1 MERPLTSV
9 EAMNLISAQE
19 LADSVAKK
27 LGSDFIPDKSIL
39 VDLAN
44 EQKRLQFE
52 KSALTAA
59 RAGDFHL
66 VADTLLI
73 PLKQLNE
80 QGFKVRELYR
90 KDALLHSLEFAADR
104 AEYKAVESADRFIL
118 ANPSFR
124 VVDSDDVSH
133 RNTLY
138 SLLCSLW
145 QQGRLTEETNT
156 LDFEKTLKACSNGK
170 DDLIL
175 SYRFLLKSM
184 VDDFKSFKM
193 AQGQAAPLKRDH
205 DLLPPGTDKAFLI
218 SWDEELVD
226 ASFSKR
232 FSPKML
238 TWCSLYWPKLIGWLN
253 AIFQAESDAG
263 CSCAAFVITLTGLDI
278 QFEEWDRKYESL
290 SIKPFP
296 WPWLY
301 HELILSG
308 YGVVA
313 SVDRFDDQVN
323 IAESKHIDA
332 YYEFDLQEDDL
343 LSLTVSWVRKI

>member
-1 MERPLTSV
+1 
-9 EAMNLISAQE
+9 MNLISAQE
-19 LADSVAKK
+19 LADAVAKK
-27 LGSDFIPDKSIL
+27 SGNDFIPDKSIL
-39 VDLAN
+39 VELAN

-59 RAGDFHL
+59 RSGDFHL

-73 PLKQLNE
+73 PLKQLYE
-80 QGFKVRELYR
+80 QGFKVREIYR
-90 KDALLHSLEFAADR
+90 KEALLRSLEFAADR
-104 AEYKAVESADRFIL
+104 AEFKAVESADRFIL

-226 ASFSKR
+226 ASYSKR

-253 AIFQAESDAG
+253 AIFQSESEAG
-263 CSCAAFVITLTGLDI
+263 SSYAAFIITLNGSDI
-278 QFEEWDRKYESL
+278 QFDEWEQRYESL
-290 SIKPFP
+290 SIRPFP
-296 WPWLY
+296 WTWLH
-301 HELILSG
+301 HELISSG
-308 YGVVA
+308 FDAVA
-313 SVDRFDDQVN
+313 SVDRFDEQVN
-323 IAESKHIDA
+323 VTESKHIDA
-332 YYEFDLQEDDL
+332 HYEFDLQEDDL